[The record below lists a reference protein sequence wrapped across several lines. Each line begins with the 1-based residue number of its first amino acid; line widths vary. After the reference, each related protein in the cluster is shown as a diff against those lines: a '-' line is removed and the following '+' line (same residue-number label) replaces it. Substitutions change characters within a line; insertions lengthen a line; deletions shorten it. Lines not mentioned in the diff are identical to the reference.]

1 MFYRRHTCRK
11 GLSKQT
17 SLVIGRRRFA
27 YLLQMVL
34 ISDKSQTDLGNLQT
48 VTQAENK
55 GYSSLRSRK
64 KHSAG
69 SKSKLNHGK
78 SHIRL
83 TVILLIISCS
93 YGGLSRAKWLPVHTS
108 SLFSL
113 LMIHRLKTCKQP
125 AFLSQNSRVTS
136 TKIYVDSSSSIAWST
151 DTCYGRRTMSK
162 SQPFFLTCSS
172 SGGGSV
178 WLSMLVVSIHLRAE
192 CRVAARSDA
201 KTDSTSSDCLC
212 RY

>member
-1 MFYRRHTCRK
+1 LFYRRHTCRK

-125 AFLSQNSRVTS
+125 VRLPFSHKTAASRQRRFT
-136 TKIYVDSSSSIAWST
+136 SIAHRPLLGQRTLVMGVARCPSRSHFSLHAAAAAAAV
-151 DTCYGRRTMSK
+151 YG
-162 SQPFFLTCSS
+162 
-172 SGGGSV
+172 
-178 WLSMLVVSIHLRAE
+178 
-192 CRVAARSDA
+192 CR
-201 KTDSTSSDCLC
+201 C
-212 RY
+212 